1 MTGSYTSAAPGVH
14 LQGGNSSASPVS
26 SAHGVCW
33 RKSSYSAYNGNCV
46 EVASF
51 GAGHVGVRDSKA
63 GDGSPVLM
71 FARDQWKAFLM
82 SAKGQPGGP
91 S

>member
-1 MTGSYTSAAPGVH
+1 MGSVTPGSH
-14 LQGGNSSASPVS
+14 LAGSDGPAWV
-26 SAHGVCW
+26 
-33 RKSSYSAYNGNCV
+33 KSSLSFANGNCV

-82 SAKGQPGGP
+82 SAKSRPGGP